1 MRGNGCY
8 IAGSNWFVEIIWG
21 KILENK
27 NVLLWEKG
35 FNGKWESGGEG
46 VVAGVS
52 ELRAPKYKAWCFG
65 GWSFFILYTPNK
77 TLFI

>member
-27 NVLLWEKG
+27 NVD
-35 FNGKWESGGEG
+35 S
-46 VVAGVS
+46 
-52 ELRAPKYKAWCFG
+52 
-65 GWSFFILYTPNK
+65 NK
-77 TLFI
+77 HKHNKKMGIGT